1 MKRLNPKY
9 FLFVSIIWLMSV
21 EFGYSQNISDSL
33 LVSYDLGEIV
43 VFESYKFKNQK
54 EEKKYK
60 SLEEDLRAIYPI
72 IQIVRDEYSRV
83 SKELEMYYEGDREKK
98 FLKWYENYARESY
111 MHHLKVLNVRQG
123 KLFLK
128 MVSRELSY
136 SPFELIKKYRN
147 GFSAF
152 IWQGTARFFKV
163 NLKLK
168 YVKDEQSMIEHVM
181 RKLDAEYHYFTN

>member
-1 MKRLNPKY
+1 
-9 FLFVSIIWLMSV
+9 MSV
-21 EFGYSQNISDSL
+21 ELGYSQNISDSL
-33 LVSYDLGEIV
+33 LVSYELGEIV

-54 EEKKYK
+54 EEKIYK
-60 SLEEDLRAIYPI
+60 ALEEDLRVIYPI
-72 IQIVRDEYSRV
+72 VQIVRDEYSRV
-83 SKELEMYYEGDREKK
+83 NKDLEMYYEGYREKK

-111 MHHLKVLNVRQG
+111 MHHLRALNVRQG

-128 MVSRELSY
+128 MISRELSY

-168 YVKDEQSMIEHVM
+168 YIKDENPMIEHVM
-181 RKLDAEYHYFTN
+181 KKLDAEYRCYTD